1 MPLENTHNSHVYYNY
16 VIRVNNRNKLIKY
29 LNQNRI
35 STKIIYPYPIHKMK
49 PYSKYN
55 NSKLKFTENLSKKI
69 LSLPIYPELTQNEQK
84 RIVKIINKF
93 DERNHKKYI
102 KKI

>member
-1 MPLENTHNSHVYYNY
+1 
-16 VIRVNNRNKLIKY
+16 
-29 LNQNRI
+29 
-35 STKIIYPYPIHKMK
+35 MK